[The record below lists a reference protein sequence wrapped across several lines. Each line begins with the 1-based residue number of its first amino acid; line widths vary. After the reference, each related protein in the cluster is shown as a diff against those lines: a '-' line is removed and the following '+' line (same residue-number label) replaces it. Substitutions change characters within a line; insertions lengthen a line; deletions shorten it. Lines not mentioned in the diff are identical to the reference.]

1 MRLDELRQ
9 IKTVYTLCCRN
20 EPRSEFLRGWLSEAE
35 TRDLVALCE
44 EEDVSLHGLILAA
57 GLTAMARY
65 HRKMINQKG
74 IQRCVM
80 WISHFFKASIS
91 LSSRYSIHP
100 FIQIILVQNSQYRKK
115 LNKFRPPSSSDDLWP
130 TLQYLSFSYAGTYT
144 RQLQWQIQCVVM
156 FLFVGCALQQLI
168 SLPPQLWYSGLP

>member
-44 EEDVSLHGLILAA
+44 EEDVSLHGLILSA

-91 LSSRYSIHP
+91 LSSRILFILLFKSSWCKIASTARNWINSVPQAAATTFGLLFSIYP
-100 FIQIILVQNSQYRKK
+100 SPMQERTQDNSNGKSNVLLCFCLQVVH
-115 LNKFRPPSSSDDLWP
+115 SSS
-130 TLQYLSFSYAGTYT
+130 
-144 RQLQWQIQCVVM
+144 
-156 FLFVGCALQQLI
+156 
-168 SLPPQLWYSGLP
+168 

>member
-80 WISHFFKASIS
+80 
-91 LSSRYSIHP
+91 
-100 FIQIILVQNSQYRKK
+100 
-115 LNKFRPPSSSDDLWP
+115 
-130 TLQYLSFSYAGTYT
+130 
-144 RQLQWQIQCVVM
+144 
-156 FLFVGCALQQLI
+156 
-168 SLPPQLWYSGLP
+168 

>member
-1 MRLDELRQ
+1 MRLDELRL

-80 WISHFFKASIS
+80 
-91 LSSRYSIHP
+91 
-100 FIQIILVQNSQYRKK
+100 
-115 LNKFRPPSSSDDLWP
+115 
-130 TLQYLSFSYAGTYT
+130 
-144 RQLQWQIQCVVM
+144 
-156 FLFVGCALQQLI
+156 
-168 SLPPQLWYSGLP
+168 